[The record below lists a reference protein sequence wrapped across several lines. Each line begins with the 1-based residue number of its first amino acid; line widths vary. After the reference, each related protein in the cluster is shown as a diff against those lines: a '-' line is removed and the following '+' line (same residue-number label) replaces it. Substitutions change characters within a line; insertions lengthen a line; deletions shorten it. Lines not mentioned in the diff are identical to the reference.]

1 MINEEGINLMQY
13 LRNMDQR
20 TLRYIGIGLIAVGAF
35 AALRLW
41 FLLPLL
47 VLGGVGAFLYVER
60 RREGRI
66 AAAVQSGLW
75 LVGMGV
81 LLLINFVFP
90 GVLLLAGASLLLR
103 GHEAQADQ
111 RVSEVLGRLGVQLPA
126 TGQPAGAHNVAIE
139 HSAAQSEPNTGET
152 TRL

>member
-1 MINEEGINLMQY
+1 MMQY

-20 TLRYIGIGLIAVGAF
+20 TLRYFGIGLIALGVF

-66 AAAVQSGLW
+66 AVAVQSGLW
-75 LVGMGV
+75 LVGMGL

-111 RVSEVLGRLGVQLPA
+111 RVSELLSRMGVQLPA
-126 TGQPAGAHNVAIE
+126 AKRPAGAQNVAID
-139 HSAAQSEPNTGET
+139 HSSAQAEPNTGET

>member
-1 MINEEGINLMQY
+1 MMQQ

-20 TLRYIGIGLIAVGAF
+20 KLRYLGIGLIAVGVF

-47 VLGGVGAFLYVER
+47 VLGGIGAFLYVER

-81 LLLINFVFP
+81 LLLIQFVFP

-111 RVSEVLGRLGVQLPA
+111 RVSELLTRMGVQLPG
-126 TGQPAGAHNVAIE
+126 TTNQPAGAQHVAIE
-139 HSAAQSEPNTGET
+139 QGSAQAEPNTGET

>member
-1 MINEEGINLMQY
+1 MMQQ

-20 TLRYIGIGLIAVGAF
+20 KLRYLGIGLIALGTF

-47 VLGGVGAFLYVER
+47 VLGGIGAFLYVER

-81 LLLINFVFP
+81 LLLIQFVFP

-111 RVSEVLGRLGVQLPA
+111 RVSELLTRMGVQLPA
-126 TGQPAGAHNVAIE
+126 AAGRPAGAQNVSIE
-139 HSAAQSEPNTGET
+139 QSGAQAEPNTGET

>member
-1 MINEEGINLMQY
+1 MMQQ

-20 TLRYIGIGLIAVGAF
+20 KLRYLGIGLIAVGVF

-47 VLGGVGAFLYVER
+47 VLGGIGAFLYVER

-75 LVGMGV
+75 LVGMGL
-81 LLLINFVFP
+81 LLLIQFVFP

-111 RVSEVLGRLGVQLPA
+111 RVSELLTRMGVQLPA
-126 TGQPAGAHNVAIE
+126 AAGHQPAGAQQVAIE
-139 HSAAQSEPNTGET
+139 QGGTQAEPNTGET